1 VNQYFPAI
9 VEVTI
14 LLIIWLATLT
24 VTARWH
30 KRHKEGSGLAAPSGF
45 TSLLI
50 YILRP
55 ALILSITNAV
65 RVILMQTT
73 FGHRWLPEFHL
84 HLEAWNLFWSGVGLL
99 LLIEGLALLFFKRRG
114 QSFPIPDLLLD
125 IIRLLLVLGIA
136 FGIFKFKLGVNIGPL
151 LASTALLTA
160 VIGFALQG
168 VLGNLM
174 AGMSLHIARSVM
186 PGDWVSVGDTEGKV
200 MKTNW
205 RETRIRTTGG
215 HMMIVPNA
223 TISESIIHN
232 ISRPN
237 PMRRH
242 NVYVGASYSDN
253 PDEVIEALVAA
264 AKEVHEVA
272 ANPSPEAWVTEYQDF
287 GINYVCRFW
296 SRDYHRRVEIE
307 GNVMRMVWY
316 KFKRAGIEIPFPMS
330 DQLLNDFMAVV
341 YNQRSLDPTDKII
354 EGITTDLLA
363 SDLVT
368 QLVLDGEG
376 GPLLDRSD
384 LEAIAPLVKRNLFT
398 KGEIL
403 FHQGDEG
410 NTCSIL
416 VKGKLSGNVRGD
428 DGAEIASFTMDPGT
442 VVGEM
447 SLILGAPR
455 SAEIVV
461 SEPSVLLEIG
471 PEAFRA
477 LLALREEVP
486 HAFAR
491 LASERAVANSAALEK
506 WAASKKNS
514 IPLDMTET
522 GFMKRFMRIIGR

>member
-1 VNQYFPAI
+1 MEITVL
-9 VEVTI
+9 
-14 LLIIWLATLT
+14 LLIWLTSLAMTS
-24 VTARWH
+24 RWH
-30 KRHKEGSGLAAPSGF
+30 RKHAATSGPSNF
-45 TSLLI
+45 SSLVT

-55 ALILSITNAV
+55 LLILALTSVIRLILAQTSIG
-65 RVILMQTT
+65 QK
-73 FGHRWLPEFHL
+73 WLPEFHL

-99 LLIEGLALLFFKRRG
+99 LFIEGFALLFFNRRNRD
-114 QSFPIPDLLLD
+114 FPIPDLILD
-125 IIRLLLVLGIA
+125 IVRLLLVLGIA
-136 FGIFKFKLGVNIGPL
+136 FGVFKFKLGFNIGPL

-186 PGDWVSVGDTEGKV
+186 PGDWISIGETEGKV

-215 HMMIVPNA
+215 FMMIVPNA

-242 NVYVGASYSDN
+242 VINVGASYSDN
-253 PDEVIEALVAA
+253 PDTVISALVAA
-264 AKEVHEVA
+264 AEEVSEVA
-272 ANPSPEAWVTEYQDF
+272 ANPPPEAWVTEYQDF

-296 SRDYHRRVEIE
+296 SKEYHRRVEVE
-307 GNVMRMVWY
+307 GNVNRMVWY

-341 YNQRSLDPTDKII
+341 YNQRSLDPTDKFL
-354 EGITTDLLA
+354 EKITTELFG

-368 QLVLDGEG
+368 KLVLDDEGE
-376 GPLLDRSD
+376 PLLNRND
-384 LEAIAPLVKRNLFT
+384 LEAIAPLVKRHLYTSGERLFQ
-398 KGEIL
+398 
-403 FHQGDEG
+403 QGAEG
-410 NTCSIL
+410 DTCSIL
-416 VKGKLSGNVRGD
+416 VSGKLAGSVVGE
-428 DGAEIASFTMDPGT
+428 DGSEVASFELEPGT

-447 SLILGAPR
+447 SLILGVPR
-455 SAEIVV
+455 SAGIVV
-461 SEPSVLLEIG
+461 SEPSVMLEIG

-491 LASERAVANSAALEK
+491 LASERASANASALEK
-506 WAASKKNS
+506 WVASQENS
-514 IPLDMTET
+514 QPLDISEH